1 MRIVKFILFGI
12 FTLFF
17 QIFIAPKF
25 EILRIIP
32 NFLIA
37 YIIFISMNQKYKIAL
52 AFAFFFGL
60 AFDLMYP
67 LTLGLNAFTF
77 IIISFLVNRNHK
89 SINKEKLTVVLICIF
104 AICFIYYLFFFIN
117 YLFAPEINIKLFSS
131 NLFSIIYN
139 MIITFFVLY
148 IFLFIDK
155 IRLYLD
161 V

>member
-1 MRIVKFILFGI
+1 MRIVKFILIGI

-25 EILRIIP
+25 EIFRIIP

-37 YIIFISMNQKYKIAL
+37 YIIFISINQKYKIAL
-52 AFAFFFGL
+52 AFSFFFGL

-67 LTLGLNAFTF
+67 STLGLNAFSF
-77 IIISFLVNRNHK
+77 ILISFLVNRYHK

-104 AICFIYYLFFFIN
+104 LICFIYYLFFFIN
-117 YLFAPEINIKLFSS
+117 YLFTPEINIKLFSS
-131 NLFSIIYN
+131 NLFSILYN
-139 MIITFFVLY
+139 LIVTFFALY
-148 IFLFIDK
+148 FFLFINK

>member
-25 EILRIIP
+25 EIFRIIP

-37 YIIFISMNQKYKIAL
+37 YIIFISINLKYKIAL

-67 LTLGLNAFTF
+67 PTLGLNAFTF
-77 IIISFLVNRNHK
+77 ILISFLVNRYHK
-89 SINKEKLTVVLICIF
+89 NINKNKIIVVLICIF
-104 AICFIYYLFFFIN
+104 IICFIYYLVFFIN
-117 YLFAPEINIKLFSS
+117 YLFAPEINVKMFSS
-131 NLFSIIYN
+131 NLFSILYN
-139 MIITFFVLY
+139 LIVTFFALY
-148 IFLFIDK
+148 FFLFIDK
-155 IRLYLD
+155 IRLSLY